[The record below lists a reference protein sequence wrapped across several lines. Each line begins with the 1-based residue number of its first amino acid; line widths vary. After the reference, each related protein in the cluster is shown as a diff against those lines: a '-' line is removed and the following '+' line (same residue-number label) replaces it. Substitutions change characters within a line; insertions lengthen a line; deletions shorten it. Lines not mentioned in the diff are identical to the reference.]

1 MDYKQ
6 QFKGIQFFWKGLKAA
21 KEDMWA
27 SVQVLFIATIILGVL
42 LCIVEPNFHWYDGFL
57 WSFMKY
63 LGNPGKFSPDDPVT
77 IVGRYIWIVISV
89 IQILIFAV
97 PAGLVA
103 NGFREAMAN
112 DKREEKLIKFRKRMH
127 KAFRRRANKT
137 LREYLNSL
145 PDKGGEKF
153 KSLNFVPRRC
163 TVAQMQVRQ
172 GMSLQD
178 IIDTALKFPEFRL
191 KTLASAMDEE
201 DAVDDRFVVEMSP
214 INRPYGCCIN
224 RNSRVTIVST
234 SGFNEVGTSWFTYYL
249 AKFGGFNYI
258 SKEVEIDSDE
268 LDSFLNMSPEPLFD
282 KNNRSFYEGDEKKF
296 KKELEIIDQ
305 KQKNRDAFLNDLKML
320 AESNDSPWVIVVI
333 EHIKNSSNNVDFHF
347 SDKDEAGKRTTVID
361 TELYDK
367 LYNVFSDVMRKELQL
382 EAVKTARYPNLK
394 NNLLYRLQDDKAFP
408 QFNGFVLRPSSQLMT
423 FDSRRLLIAFRMAQV
438 IADVIAPGSTLL
450 DSEKSHFAAGFG
462 YAEQDVENQ
471 DIYVLD
477 R

>member
-27 SVQVLFIATIILGVL
+27 SVQVLFIATIVLGVL

-103 NGFREAMAN
+103 NGFREAMAK
-112 DKREEKLIKFRKRMH
+112 DKREEKLNKFRKRMH
-127 KAFRRRANKT
+127 KAVRRSANKT
-137 LREYLNSL
+137 RREYLNTL

-163 TVAQMQVRQ
+163 TVAKMQVRQ

-191 KTLASAMDEE
+191 KTLASAMNEE

-214 INRPYGCCIN
+214 INRSYGCCIN

-234 SGFNEVGTSWFTYYL
+234 SGFDEVGTSWFTYYL

-268 LDSFLNMSPEPLFD
+268 LDSFLNMKPEPLCDF
-282 KNNRSFYEGDEKKF
+282 KPRSFYEEDEKKY
-296 KKELEIIDQ
+296 KQELEIIDH
-305 KQKNRDAFLNDLKML
+305 KQKNRDSFLNDLKTL
-320 AESNDSPWVIVVI
+320 AEGNDSPWVIVI
-333 EHIKNSSNNVDFHF
+333 TEHIKNSSNNADFHF
-347 SDKDEAGKRTTVID
+347 GDKDKAGKRTTVID
-361 TELYDK
+361 TETYDK
-367 LYNVFSDVMRKELQL
+367 LYEVFSDVMRKDLQL
-382 EAVKTARYPNLK
+382 EAVKTTRYPNQK

-423 FDSRRLLIAFRMAQV
+423 FDSHRLLIAFRMAQV
-438 IADVIAPGSTLL
+438 IADVLAPGSTLL
-450 DSEKSHFAAGFG
+450 DCEKSHFAAGFG

>member
-1 MDYKQ
+1 MDLKK
-6 QFKGIQFFWKGLKAA
+6 QFKGIQFFWKGLKSA

-27 SVQVLFIATIILGVL
+27 SVQVLFIATIVLGVL

-103 NGFREAMAN
+103 NGFREAMAK
-112 DKREEKLIKFRKRMH
+112 DKREEKLNKFRKRMH

-137 LREYLNSL
+137 LREYLNTL

-163 TVAQMQVRQ
+163 TVAKMQVRQ

-234 SGFNEVGTSWFTYYL
+234 SGFDEVGTSWFTYYL

-282 KNNRSFYEGDEKKF
+282 KNNRSSYEGDEKKF

-320 AESNDSPWVIVVI
+320 AESSDSPWVIVVI

-367 LYNVFSDVMRKELQL
+367 LFNVFSDVMRKELQL

>member
-1 MDYKQ
+1 MDYKK
-6 QFKGIQFFWKGLKAA
+6 QFKGIQFFWKGLKSA

-27 SVQVLFIATIILGVL
+27 SVQMLFIATIVLGVL

-103 NGFREAMAN
+103 NGFREAMAK
-112 DKREEKLIKFRKRMH
+112 DKREEKLNKFRKRMH

-137 LREYLNSL
+137 LREYLNTL

-234 SGFNEVGTSWFTYYL
+234 SGFDEVGTSWFTYYL

-282 KNNRSFYEGDEKKF
+282 KNNRSSYEGDEKKF

-320 AESNDSPWVIVVI
+320 AESSDSPWVIVVI

-367 LYNVFSDVMRKELQL
+367 LFNVFSDVMRKELQL

>member
-1 MDYKQ
+1 MDYKK
-6 QFKGIQFFWKGLKAA
+6 QFKGIQFFWKGLKSA

-27 SVQVLFIATIILGVL
+27 SVQMLFIATIVLGVL

-63 LGNPGKFSPDDPVT
+63 LGNPGKFAPDDPVT

-103 NGFREAMAN
+103 NGFREAMAK
-112 DKREEKLIKFRKRMH
+112 DKREEKLNKFRKRMH

-137 LREYLNSL
+137 LREYLNTL

-163 TVAQMQVRQ
+163 TVAKMQVRQ

-201 DAVDDRFVVEMSP
+201 DAVDYRFVVEMSP

-234 SGFNEVGTSWFTYYL
+234 SGFDEVGTSWFTYYL

-320 AESNDSPWVIVVI
+320 AESNDS
-333 EHIKNSSNNVDFHF
+333 H
-347 SDKDEAGKRTTVID
+347 G
-361 TELYDK
+361 
-367 LYNVFSDVMRKELQL
+367 
-382 EAVKTARYPNLK
+382 
-394 NNLLYRLQDDKAFP
+394 
-408 QFNGFVLRPSSQLMT
+408 
-423 FDSRRLLIAFRMAQV
+423 
-438 IADVIAPGSTLL
+438 
-450 DSEKSHFAAGFG
+450 
-462 YAEQDVENQ
+462 
-471 DIYVLD
+471 
-477 R
+477 

>member
-27 SVQVLFIATIILGVL
+27 SVQVLFIATIVLGVL

-63 LGNPGKFSPDDPVT
+63 LGNPGKFAPDDPVT

-103 NGFREAMAN
+103 NGFREAMAK
-112 DKREEKLIKFRKRMH
+112 DKREEKLNKFRKRMH

-137 LREYLNSL
+137 LREYLNTL

-163 TVAQMQVRQ
+163 TVAKMQVRQ

-234 SGFNEVGTSWFTYYL
+234 SGFDEVGTSWFTYYL

-282 KNNRSFYEGDEKKF
+282 KNNRSFYEGDEKKY

-320 AESNDSPWVIVVI
+320 AESNDSPWVIVVT

-382 EAVKTARYPNLK
+382 EAVKTVRYPNLK

-438 IADVIAPGSTLL
+438 IADVFASGSTLL